1 MGLNSEV
8 WSHER
13 LEEVIATWLI
23 FTKEKKK
30 MKKKEKIARQQK
42 RKVKWKVAHL
52 DS

>member
-30 MKKKEKIARQQK
+30 DEKKRE
-42 RKVKWKVAHL
+42 
-52 DS
+52 DSKTAKAKGKMEGGSSR